1 MWLQVVKV
9 PNLAAEFMNDL
20 KTKPPGKF
28 PIPMAAKA
36 FVSSCTYLSRE
47 GGDLA
52 FNEVVSLR
60 REIAK
65 AAAPLGGAFVSEVQR
80 PELTVPFYS
89 NLQIAKY
96 LLQQVRSCEK
106 FIFILFGEG
115 QGHRLNLDGAQ
126 LTSTFFEL
134 ELYQAAILGKPIYRL
149 CSKAFRP
156 AQQIQILRLLDFGFL
171 EPTSQLDQLE
181 DVEILSAVVAIL
193 SNEAHAERWR
203 VSSAEVSPD
212 ALVERLM
219 RSRDRK
225 FGDQLKAPMHFLD
238 LPNSGMHQNAPS
250 LADMDVVSSLM
261 KAQGRQSLE
270 DHMDE
275 KLAWAWLVMRELM
288 VEPLLNPAGE
298 MMVREPIVLS
308 AWNAALTTWHGAASW
323 SGHHGHTRIGTM
335 PTLVTLSVVRRS
347 IREDSHSPAS
357 VADHFGTSIVDPVG
371 AFGSSYYSLAK
382 MVRNPLRATVLS
394 EVHSCLDQA
403 EKLEP
408 HAAAG
413 ILAVRASTCLLEGR
427 RAEAVALYER
437 SFQISLSQGQS
448 KSNLG
453 AIICELGF
461 AQVQNQEFRKGRRTL
476 EEGIA
481 LLQDQEMRGVRVD
494 HGHMVRALV
503 KVALANVL
511 TGHLWKGAQYLADA
525 HSIADS
531 KGLDAYA
538 VRREIRYVGRFFDAA
553 RKRIRR
559 GSS

>member
-1 MWLQVVKV
+1 M
-9 PNLAAEFMNDL
+9 
-20 KTKPPGKF
+20 
-28 PIPMAAKA
+28 
-36 FVSSCTYLSRE
+36 SRE
-47 GGDLA
+47 ENNQTINA
-52 FNEVVSLR
+52 AVQLR
-60 REIAK
+60 KEIAI
-65 AAAPLGGAFVSEVQR
+65 AAAPYGGAFVSEMQR
-80 PELTVPFYS
+80 PALASPLYS

-96 LLQQVRSCEK
+96 LLQQVMSCEK

-115 QGHRLNLDGAQ
+115 QGHRLNLEGAQ

-156 AQQIQILRLLDFGFL
+156 AQQIQVLRLLDFGFL

-181 DVEILSAVVAIL
+181 DAEIVSAVVEILS
-193 SNEAHAERWR
+193 SESHAERWR
-203 VSSAEVSPD
+203 VSSIEVSPD

-238 LPNSGMHQNAPS
+238 LPNSGMHQTAPS
-250 LADMDVVSSLM
+250 LADIDVVSSLM

-270 DHMDE
+270 DHVDE
-275 KLAWAWLVMRELM
+275 KLAWAWLVIRELM
-288 VEPLLNPAGE
+288 VQPLLDPAGK
-298 MMVREPIVLS
+298 MMAREPIVLA

-335 PTLVTLSVVRRS
+335 PTLVTLSDVRRA
-347 IREDSHSPAS
+347 IREDCHSPS
-357 VADHFGTSIVDPVG
+357 SGADHFGTSIVDPVG

-382 MVRNPLRATVLS
+382 VVRNPLRASVLS
-394 EVHSCLDQA
+394 EIHSCLDQA
-403 EKLEP
+403 ERLEP
-408 HAAAG
+408 HSAAG
-413 ILAVRASTCLLEGR
+413 ILAVRASACLLEGR

-437 SFQISLSQGQS
+437 SFQVSLSQGQS
-448 KSNLG
+448 KSDLG

-461 AQVQNQEFRKGRRTL
+461 AQVQNQEFRRGRRTL

-481 LLQDQEMRGVRVD
+481 LLQDQEMRGVQVD

-503 KVALANVL
+503 KAALANVL

-525 HSIADS
+525 HNIADS

-538 VRREIRYVGRFFDAA
+538 ARREIRYVGRFFDTA
-553 RKRIRR
+553 RKRNHG
-559 GSS
+559 GSN